1 VLTVVVVVLIVIV
14 VVVVVVVVAVA
25 TGAETTVQNVLLMTT
40 RHCYIQLIYVRLH
53 VNVPVT

>member
-1 VLTVVVVVLIVIV
+1 MLTVVVVVLIVI
-14 VVVVVVVVAVA
+14 VVVVVVVAVA